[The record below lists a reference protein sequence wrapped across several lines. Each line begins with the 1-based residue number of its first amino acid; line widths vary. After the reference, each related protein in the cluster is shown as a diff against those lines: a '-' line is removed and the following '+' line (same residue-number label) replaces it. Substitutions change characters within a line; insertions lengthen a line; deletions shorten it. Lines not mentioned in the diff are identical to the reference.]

1 MKSLQRNDLR
11 PVIYIVSTSPERI
24 ELAETA
30 TRNLDFIPLAFES
43 FNNFFTLYDETVPGC
58 VVLCMDEHNSDWLKM
73 MDRIVHRYPSAQVVL
88 LTRNWEL
95 AEIIKA
101 IRHGAANV
109 LTEPVEPSRMFDV
122 LSEAIESDS
131 SKRTALRL
139 SIPESV
145 LAQLDADEASIFG
158 LLIQG
163 RTTKQIASELDL
175 SVRTIHYRKS
185 SMFKKL
191 GVSDRA
197 EAVEMVRK
205 IRRGKPMFDDIITN
219 FPCAS

>member
-1 MKSLQRNDLR
+1 MKSFQRNDLR
-11 PVIYIVSTSPERI
+11 PVIYIVSSAPEQI

-30 TRNLDFIPLAFES
+30 ARNLEVIPLAFES
-43 FNNFFTLYDETVPGC
+43 FSNFFTHYDEAAPGC
-58 VVLCMDEHNSDWLKM
+58 IVLCMDEHNSDWLKM
-73 MDRIVHRYPSAQVVL
+73 MDRIVHRNPSAQVVL

-109 LTEPVEPSRMFDV
+109 LTEPVELSRMFEA
-122 LSEAIESDS
+122 LSEAIASDS
-131 SKRTALRL
+131 SKRTALHLR
-139 SIPESV
+139 IPESV
-145 LAQLDADEASIFG
+145 MAQLDADEASIFG

-163 RTTKQIASELDL
+163 RTTKQIGSELDL

-191 GVSDRA
+191 GVRDRA

-205 IRRGKPMFDDIITN
+205 FRRGKPMFDDSITN
-219 FPCAS
+219 LPCAS